1 MKRIWI
7 LFTLVGWAIISY
19 LFLQIDHL
27 TADNERLR
35 TNILALED
43 HNESSAITMQVTYNE
58 LMARNQ
64 ELADSLQ
71 ISKKTVRVVSH
82 NVKVQVHDTIEV
94 PIPTS
99 SFTEKVGTSS
109 FTEKLELDTVLQD
122 CYHTNHINVQIDSIF
137 RLSEDLI
144 IKSELSYRTDR
155 QMVYTGKKHTKFGK
169 WLDKVFSRKKT
180 YVSVDRV
187 ILQQRNPLILTEDDL
202 RVIEII
208 H

>member
-7 LFTLVGWAIISY
+7 LFTIVGWAIISY
-19 LFLQIDHL
+19 LFLQNNRL

-43 HNESSAITMQVTYNE
+43 HNESSAITMQTTYDE

-64 ELADSLQ
+64 ALADSLQ
-71 ISKKTVRVVSH
+71 ISKKTVRVMTQK
-82 NVKVQVHDTIEV
+82 VKVQVHDTIEV
-94 PIPTS
+94 PISTS
-99 SFTEKVGTSS
+99 SFIR
-109 FTEKLELDTVLQD
+109 KLELDTTLQD

-169 WLDKVFSRKKT
+169 WLDKVFSKRKT
-180 YVSVDRV
+180 YVEVDRV
-187 ILQQRNPLILTEDDL
+187 ILQQRNPLILTDDDL
-202 RVIEII
+202 NVIEIL